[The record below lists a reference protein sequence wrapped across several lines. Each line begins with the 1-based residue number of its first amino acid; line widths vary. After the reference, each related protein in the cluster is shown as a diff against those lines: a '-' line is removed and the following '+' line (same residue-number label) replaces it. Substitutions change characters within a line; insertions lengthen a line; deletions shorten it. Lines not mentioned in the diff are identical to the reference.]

1 MLAVFGLGVEDL
13 TKLNHWK
20 ESTREVG
27 RAVVLK
33 DVPDVKLVVTHGR
46 SITINRLIDLMLSMS
61 RQLGGYS

>member
-13 TKLNHWK
+13 TEMNHWK

-27 RAVVLK
+27 RAVVLE
-33 DVPDVKLVVTHGR
+33 DVPYVKLVVTHGR
-46 SITINRLIDLMLSMS
+46 SITINRLLDLMLSMS